1 MHFQNS
7 EHVNPA
13 FEWNNK
19 QTTKN
24 LTNAIV
30 LSTILKEFNFS
41 IIYAPCIIFKNVL
54 VCGHGLE
61 LNCLTDLQIELLSN
75 QILLIKSILDKIESL
90 KEMINSTSEISI
102 ELSKSSMN
110 LNTTQTNS
118 PNRSVSNLSLLKD
131 SSKIQPTTTYE
142 KMILYNE
149 YSQRLK
155 SDVQSMDNFDS
166 GVESLGQFSFLKNSK
181 NRMQTKRLSKISII
195 SKRDEQQKIPYEV
208 WFIGG
213 VFSVKIF
220 HLEKNEKINEQI
232 SLPLLAI
239 SISQPNMMISKTVFE
254 KNIQMSIFDVNICLG
269 TDYETTKENKNNFAD
284 VLFQTKRGDLNDLGI
299 APSFFKAKFNQTTF
313 KNNGLDVEFKKP
325 IKFSLSHKT
334 IEKMFALETIFESL
348 FKKEVASIPEKILRP
363 VGNRFSMKLIKSYF
377 HGVDRLNLFIA
388 QTTVECTL
396 GKEYDVKVS
405 FSKIKSSIEISDRPE
420 KIIFDLVIKAF
431 MMNTGTFIIL
441 HPVSPQIKGTLIQ
454 ENWQKNPLLS
464 FTLSLNCLV
473 IDIGPENINN
483 FLKIQKA
490 FEKCLKIYER
500 KEKISFDFIQKPI
513 ENYENITL
521 IPTPKY
527 QRKSSTMTEEHYQDD
542 LRAGAFQFIET
553 LKETDLPLPYQIL
566 IITKESGVI
575 CWRYPQPRA
584 LSKIKVFPV
593 PFHVSH
599 FSPLFFQLF

>member
-1 MHFQNS
+1 M
-7 EHVNPA
+7 
-13 FEWNNK
+13 
-19 QTTKN
+19 
-24 LTNAIV
+24 
-30 LSTILKEFNFS
+30 
-41 IIYAPCIIFKNVL
+41 
-54 VCGHGLE
+54 
-61 LNCLTDLQIELLSN
+61 NCLTDLQIELLSN
-75 QILLIKSILDKIESL
+75 QILLIKSILDKINSL
-90 KEMINSTSEISI
+90 KELINSNNQEISI
-102 ELSKSSMN
+102 ELTKSSSN
-110 LNTTQTNS
+110 LNGTHQTNNS
-118 PNRSVSNLSLLKD
+118 PTLSNSNSSFFKD
-131 SSKIQPTTTYE
+131 SKRIQSTTTYE

-149 YSQRLK
+149 YSRRLK
-155 SDVQSMDNFDS
+155 SDVQSTDNFDS

-181 NRMQTKRLSKISII
+181 NRMNAKRLSKISII
-195 SKRDEQQKIPYEV
+195 SKSSEEQQKIPYEI

-220 HLEKNEKINEQI
+220 HHGNNEKTNEQT

-239 SISQPNMMISKTVFE
+239 SISQPNMMISNTVFE
-254 KNIQMSIFDVNICLG
+254 KNIQMSIYDLNICLG
-269 TDYETTKENKNNFAD
+269 TDYETSKENKNNFAD
-284 VLFQTKRGDLNDLGI
+284 VLFQTKRGDVNDMGI
-299 APSFFKAKFNQTTF
+299 SPSFFKAKFNQTSF

-325 IKFSLSHKT
+325 MKFSLSHKT

-348 FKKEVASIPEKILRP
+348 FKQEIVTVPEEILRP
-363 VGNRFSMKLIKSYF
+363 VGNRFSMKLIKGYF
-377 HGVDRLNLFIA
+377 RGVDHLNLFIA
-388 QTTVECTL
+388 QTTLECSL
-396 GKEYDVKVS
+396 GNEYDVKVS
-405 FSKIKSSIEISDRPE
+405 FSKIKSSIEIFDRPE

-490 FEKCLKIYER
+490 FVKCLKVYER
-500 KEKISFDFIQKPI
+500 KEKVSIDLIKKPF
-513 ENYENITL
+513 ENFENITL

-527 QRKSSTMTEEHYQDD
+527 QRKSSTLTEEHYQDD

-593 PFHVSH
+593 PFHVSIEFH
-599 FSPLFFQLF
+599 R